1 MYQKVANNTMSWV
14 PINHLPRR
22 WRIYDCLHG
31 ERIETFE
38 PVGEER
44 EGEATGF
51 DWKRKTRNSKPCN
64 ESVVQNNC
72 LGASRENAGRAGK
85 LHATELVTARCFLIP
100 DHRSV
105 SPRLRRVLSS
115 LAFDEFRARVPAAHS
130 VAPETRSFRAKP
142 SCDHC
147 LDRSPRV
154 SFQSRCMAEQSL
166 CHVRCC
172 EFSTSLSKVNG
183 DDWTKTVSRR
193 RILNVLCQG

>member
-44 EGEATGF
+44 EGEGLVLTGNA
-51 DWKRKTRNSKPCN
+51 RLGTRNHAMSLWFKN
-64 ESVVQNNC
+64 YC
-72 LGASRENAGRAGK
+72 LRASRGNAGRAGK
-85 LHATELVTARCFLIP
+85 LHATELVTARFFLIP

-105 SPRLRRVLSS
+105 SPRPRRVLSS